1 MASVLE
7 RKFYRAMLQLQ
18 TEKEVAAFFRDLL
31 TLSEIDELSQRLEVA
46 TLLDQ
51 GKTQRVV
58 AKLTDASIATV
69 TRVNQWLKR
78 GTGGYKLVLERLY
91 NHRHQQHGKQFFDV
105 GLKLPFGSDW
115 QLFYI
120 LIPFLGRQLGLIKA
134 DCKFSH
140 QKMIWISQT

>member
-91 NHRHQQHGKQFFDV
+91 NHRHQQH
-105 GLKLPFGSDW
+105 
-115 QLFYI
+115 
-120 LIPFLGRQLGLIKA
+120 
-134 DCKFSH
+134 
-140 QKMIWISQT
+140 